1 MPPLV
6 LLVVSTLVVLAILS
20 RLWMLQH
27 KRVTRDL
34 PFITDITHGI
44 CPRCGDSHPQ
54 AKAITASP
62 ASFWLVFNCRCGF
75 AVKAHLRDE
84 V

>member
-6 LLVVSTLVVLAILS
+6 LLFASTLIVIGVLS

-27 KRVTRDL
+27 KRETRDF
-34 PFITDITHGI
+34 PFITDITHGV
-44 CPRCGDSHPQ
+44 CPRCGDLHPNAPAFV
-54 AKAITASP
+54 AKPS
-62 ASFWLVFNCRCGF
+62 SFWKSFSCRCGF
-75 AVKAHLRDE
+75 AVKAHFRDQ